1 MPGIVAPGTWPWR
14 RTPVGL
20 TASAGCCAIFA
31 AQPLARIDRIELVE
45 MGGDVEQ
52 PARKRGDGPQAVRQT
67 AEDPRPLIVGIG
79 GAGRNGSNTER
90 ALALTLAAVEALGAR
105 TELFGGDQLCQL
117 PLYDHS
123 HSVRTPD
130 EERLLAAVRRADGF
144 VLGTPAFH
152 GGVAGVVKN
161 ALDLL
166 EDTAR
171 DARPYLDGRAVGLI
185 VTAYGWQA
193 TGVTLTSM
201 RSIVHALRG
210 WPTPLAL
217 TLNAAVGLYDEAGK
231 FKDARCDET
240 VKLMAAQIM
249 HFTQTNRKPEDA
261 QSLVSSGSAL

>member
-1 MPGIVAPGTWPWR
+1 M
-14 RTPVGL
+14 
-20 TASAGCCAIFA
+20 
-31 AQPLARIDRIELVE
+31 
-45 MGGDVEQ
+45 EQ
-52 PARKRGDGPQAVRQT
+52 PARNKDDEPQAIGRT
-67 AEDPRPLIVGIG
+67 AEDRRPLIVGIG

-105 TELFGGDQLCQL
+105 TEMFGGEQLCQL

-123 HSVRTPD
+123 HSVRTPE
-130 EERLLAAVRRADGF
+130 EERLLGAVRRADGF

-217 TLNAAVGLYDEAGK
+217 TLNATGGIYDEAGK
-231 FKDARCDET
+231 FKDARCDES
-240 VKLMAAQIM
+240 VRLMAAQIM
-249 HFTQTNRKPEDA
+249 HFTRACRTHEDA
-261 QSLVSSGSAL
+261 RALASAGSAP

>member
-1 MPGIVAPGTWPWR
+1 M
-14 RTPVGL
+14 
-20 TASAGCCAIFA
+20 
-31 AQPLARIDRIELVE
+31 
-45 MGGDVEQ
+45 EQ
-52 PARKRGDGPQAVRQT
+52 PAREQGGEAQDVGPA

-79 GAGRNGSNTER
+79 GSGRSGSSTER

-105 TELFGGDQLCQL
+105 TELFGGEQLGQL
-117 PLYDHS
+117 PHYDNS
-123 HSVRTPD
+123 RSVRTAE
-130 EERLLAAVRRADGF
+130 EERFLTAVRRADGF
-144 VLGTPAFH
+144 VVGTPAYH

-171 DARPYLDGRAVGLI
+171 DARPYLAGRAVGLV

-217 TLNAAVGLYDEAGK
+217 TLNATGGLFDEVGQ
-231 FKDARCDET
+231 FKDANVNET
-240 VKLMAAQIM
+240 VKLIAAQIM
-249 HFTQTNRKPEDA
+249 QFTQAGRKPDDGGA
-261 QSLVSSGSAL
+261 KASAGSAP